1 MPDPSSMTL
10 AHDTQYGRPL
20 LIEEWSNRYFIHPLS
35 ATVERMA
42 INWGVSANTISFLGV
57 GCGWLAGLFYYYQ
70 DHRTYILSGFIF
82 MCLWHVFDGAD
93 GRIARATGTSS
104 AFGRLLDGIC
114 DHLVFLAVYLA
125 FIFFGLKNGA
135 SLWIFPLA
143 ILAGL
148 SHGLQ
153 SVGYEERRQ
162 KYQRRLKGIKREQI
176 NNNNLLDIRGN
187 SSWLVEKYDRC
198 QRFVSGGE
206 SPLDRV
212 IESYRSSSSPESE
225 TSAIGLVE
233 RTAKIVRAWALL
245 NANNRTIMLAFIAIL
260 GRPELYFIYE
270 IVILN
275 IVFIGLIIYEKI
287 AENRIAT
294 LEFGKIGMSA

>member
-10 AHDTQYGRPL
+10 AHDSQYGRPL

-35 ATVERMA
+35 ATVERLA
-42 INWGVSANTISFLGV
+42 INWGVSANTVSFLGV
-57 GCGWLAGLFYYYQ
+57 GCGWLAGLFYYHQ
-70 DHRTYILSGFIF
+70 DHRIYILSGFIF

-104 AFGRLLDGIC
+104 AFGRLLDGVC

-135 SLWIFPLA
+135 SPWIWGLA

-148 SHGLQ
+148 SHALQ
-153 SVGYEERRQ
+153 AVGYEERRQ
-162 KYQRRLKGIKREQI
+162 KYQRRLKGVKREQI
-176 NNNNLLDIRGN
+176 NNHLLNISGS
-187 SSWLVEKYDRC
+187 SSWLVEKYDKC
-198 QRFVSGGE
+198 QRLVSGGE
-206 SPLDRV
+206 SPLDPV

-225 TSAIGLVE
+225 NSAIGLVE

-245 NANNRTIMLAFIAIL
+245 NANNRTIMIAVIAIL

-275 IVFIGLIIYEKI
+275 IVFVGLIIYERL
-287 AENRIAT
+287 AENRIT
-294 LEFGKIGMSA
+294 VLEFGKIGMSA